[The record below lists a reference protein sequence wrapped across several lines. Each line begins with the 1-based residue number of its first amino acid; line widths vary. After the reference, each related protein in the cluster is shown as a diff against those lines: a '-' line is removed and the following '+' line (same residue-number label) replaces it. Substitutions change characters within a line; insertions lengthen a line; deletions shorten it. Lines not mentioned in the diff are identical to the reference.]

1 MSEDLDG
8 IEAANSSSLAFIA
21 LKNGWVL
28 GLNAAIVRFDDFEKI
43 ENISKIILHS
53 FGADPFYKSDAIVK
67 LSKNQKAIAK
77 IKLTVGLVG
86 DTTFT
91 TILTQIESNITNTSP
106 SPKRVAA
113 IAILS
118 CIYGA
123 KRIGLSKPE
132 TLFAV
137 DRAVTFFRELYG
149 FNAKLVNFDTIYA
162 YDYNPISA
170 EVAQSPL
177 TSDEVL
183 TSFGWYDITEFFD
196 KPVNLQLMKDAE
208 IQRYSVSGFLEY
220 SETHWDALPFCEE
233 TEINL
238 KNKNGFTTGKALTI
252 KEFPCVDKYS
262 TVSPLKETIFRREI
276 VDGPHATGSFKFG
289 DLYQSK
295 EKESQFPPLYENNL
309 RPFKMVG
316 TGASGECVS
325 CYSTAN
331 GFADHALRLTS
342 DGPMY
347 SASIH
352 EKFLMPGED
361 VNSHFHFSSE
371 SYRNQLIMG
380 HVSSDGIGTEFST
393 GVIPKYIY
401 EAFPRHNYSPVFTGK
416 NCVPI
421 CYAPLLMS
429 DKYMSEWKPMDNL
442 LISYPKSTM
451 KDVARQ
457 VIPNVRS
464 TFQSAA
470 HQWGLGYGESL
481 SNSQIII
488 GGTNNFPQIANSS
501 PYLTFNCDFD
511 NKTLSK
517 KARIGI
523 GAAYT
528 WCLDADATL
537 DGTILQSPTF
547 IYTTQE
553 DVFGIYKSKTYS
565 SPEGEVL
572 VEFKKEVSNN
582 FNGRDGVRS
591 NYFNFYE
598 KERGFKA
605 YEDRLKELP
614 SFLPYEQTTPSY
626 EPRLSSLGNSAE
638 GIQDEIS
645 PIYPNNSDAIAER
658 VFGMGNNLDS
668 VPTDRN
674 LYKNAGFAYEQYV
687 MDDPLLSDSLDAGSF
702 GYTTVMY
709 LADYRYPL
717 DNLSIVNNYKNL
729 QVGGRTP
736 FLYSLTGFIHTGTQ
750 ETFPRKTAKV
760 YPPEAFGVSGEF
772 NNAYA
777 KDYAL
782 LNYFDRSEK
791 PKTFPDWDDYLNK
804 ITLPAEF
811 SDCIA
816 RACKEE
822 FDNNYY
828 SASCSYYFPNGLDDL
843 KDYDFE
849 TEFYH
854 CHSYSDMPLGLGK
867 IEGKLPNVFSGW
879 SGLYAKQPLEDFHPR
894 YYRGPFASTK
904 KKFLYPNAERV
915 NNKYQDGGQG
925 FPLEV
930 TFDIK
935 IEQYATKQIFSG
947 GKYSVD
953 GDLITKFKTNDIIW
967 RKTPKDTPLQL
978 VDSEFERPI
987 GMSQSDFGIS
997 LLGNYGNAPIHNF
1010 GKNSSIQ
1017 NHKAVFNR
1025 GFHDGIVYD
1034 KIIHTKVVPIV
1045 NLHDLFLHG
1054 VTNPGEYWRYTGDLS
1069 FSLSAKYTLP
1079 NHSLEDENIKGEYA
1093 EKIFRLPTEDVV
1105 LLSSYTSANYI
1116 STGIPEGK
1124 EAEYFASGY
1133 FPKYLGLAFDPIY
1146 LSLVGQEEDPYF
1158 PNKQT
1163 KVTHDGYINNFI
1175 YSVYSNGHASVF
1187 SEDSNLARHPN
1198 KINGDSWLS
1207 FTGENI
1213 GKITDVNPMGLYLQ
1227 QQKYSN
1233 AIVRNRI
1240 DDKNL
1245 IIASITSSGLDL
1257 HTDALDL
1264 YPNLK
1269 TSIVPE
1275 DGRVGA
1281 GAILENGVPY
1291 VSDPQRD
1298 IYTRFPNLLL
1308 SITGKNDFNFEGTY
1322 EITGQITTGLLYE
1335 IPNESFTTGS
1345 IESYAAGSRGVV
1357 SGYKELSKVV
1367 VTISNLRVPNSS
1379 RGVHPY
1385 DTVTLIE
1392 PKGKC
1397 TIEGEFRHKSQEESA
1412 IYTEGLVFGDLTPE
1426 KLSPESFASDVI
1438 KRSNV
1443 TFEDNYGASY
1453 VSAPSKM
1460 LSRKNISKISGEG
1473 KNVFLSQRSEAPEN
1487 YNKYVIPA
1495 LSELAKS
1502 WPGSTL
1508 ESLPPTDGVVYPNI
1522 GYIPYSA
1529 AQGQEI
1535 YDEKNPNIKNLFK
1548 TLVQKQFYDAS
1559 VVDASKMTEFTT
1571 TSAAGKFL
1579 PEMTY
1584 AVVPEG
1590 STVQECMLGLVSGYT
1605 FE

>member
-91 TILTQIESNITNTSP
+91 TILTQIESNINNTSP

-123 KRIGLSKPE
+123 KRVGLSKPE

-149 FNAKLVNFDTIYA
+149 LNAKLVNFDTIYA

-170 EVAQSPL
+170 EIAQSPL

-220 SETHWDALPFCEE
+220 SETHWDTLPFCEE

-238 KNKNGFTTGKALTI
+238 KNENGFTTGKALTI

-276 VDGPHATGSFKFG
+276 VDGPYATGSFKFG

-295 EKESQFPPLYENNL
+295 EKESQFPPLYEDNF

-316 TGASGECVS
+316 TGGSGECAS
-325 CYSTAN
+325 CSNDYLGTGPN
-331 GFADHALRLTS
+331 FKGFDGLRLTS
-342 DGPMY
+342 AGPMH

-352 EKFLMPGED
+352 EKFLMPGD
-361 VNSHFHFSSE
+361 GVNSHFHFSSE
-371 SYRNQLIMG
+371 SYRNQLIMPHASG
-380 HVSSDGIGTEFST
+380 SST
-393 GVIPKYIY
+393 GVIPNYIY
-401 EAFPRHNYSPVFTGK
+401 ETIPNGYNSPTFSGK
-416 NCVPI
+416 DCVPI

-429 DKYMSEWKPMDNL
+429 DKYMSEWKQMDNL

-457 VIPNVRS
+457 VIPNVKS
-464 TFQSAA
+464 AFQSN
-470 HQWGLGYGESL
+470 HKSL

-488 GGTNNFPQIANSS
+488 GGTNNLPQIANSS

-528 WCLDADATL
+528 WCLDASVGW
-537 DGTILQSPTF
+537 DGTIEQSPTF
-547 IYTTQE
+547 LYATQE
-553 DVFGIYKSKTYS
+553 DVFGNYKSKTYS

-598 KERGFKA
+598 KEDGFKA

-614 SFLPYEQTTPSY
+614 SFLPHSTTDPYNLSVYFPSI
-626 EPRLSSLGNSAE
+626 GNSAE
-638 GIQDEIS
+638 GIQDGLS

-687 MDDPLLSDSLDAGSF
+687 MDDPKLSDFLDTRAF
-702 GYTTVMY
+702 GYVNY
-709 LADYRYPL
+709 LSDYRYPL
-717 DNLSIVNNYKNL
+717 DNLSIVNNYKKL

-736 FLYSLTGFIHTGTQ
+736 FFYSLTGFIHTGTQ
-750 ETFPRKTAKV
+750 ETFLRKTAKV

-791 PKTFPDWDDYLNK
+791 PKTFPDWDDSLNK
-804 ITLPAEF
+804 RTLPAEF
-811 SDCIA
+811 SNCTA
-816 RACKEE
+816 RVWARVCKED
-822 FDNNYY
+822 FDGYY
-828 SASCSYYFPNGLDDL
+828 HASCSYYFPNGLDDL
-843 KDYDFE
+843 KRYDLE
-849 TEFYH
+849 PEFYH
-854 CHSYSDMPLGLGK
+854 CAYNPAMNLFENMPLGLGE

-915 NNKYQDGGQG
+915 NNEYQDSGQG

-947 GKYSVD
+947 GKYTVD

-967 RKTPKDTPLQL
+967 RKTLKDTPLQL

-987 GMSQSDFGIS
+987 GKASQYYSYYYE
-997 LLGNYGNAPIHNF
+997 NYGNIPIHNF

-1025 GFHDGIVYD
+1025 GFHDGIVYN
-1034 KIIHTKVVPIV
+1034 KQICATTFPI
-1045 NLHDLFLHG
+1045 
-1054 VTNPGEYWRYTGDLS
+1054 TNSSDIVLCGSTNAGEYWRYTGDLS

-1079 NHSLEDENIKGEYA
+1079 NHSLEDENIKGEYV

-1105 LLSSYTSANYI
+1105 LQNGNANYSYI

-1124 EAEYFASGY
+1124 EAEYYASGY
-1133 FPKYLGLAFDPIY
+1133 FPKHLGAAFDPIY

-1163 KVTHDGYINNFI
+1163 KITHDGYINSGL
-1175 YSVYSNGHASVF
+1175 YYGSASTF

-1207 FTGENI
+1207 FTGENV
-1213 GKITDVNPMGLYLQ
+1213 GKITNILYYPS
-1227 QQKYSN
+1227 KYSDR
-1233 AIVRNRI
+1233 IVRNRI

-1269 TSIVPE
+1269 TSIDPS
-1275 DGRVGA
+1275 
-1281 GAILENGVPY
+1281 LTN
-1291 VSDPQRD
+1291 PQRD

-1345 IESYAAGSRGVV
+1345 IQSYAAGSRGLV

-1379 RGVHPY
+1379 RGIRPY

-1412 IYTEGLVFGDLTPE
+1412 IYTEGLVFGDFTPE

-1559 VVDASKMTEFTT
+1559 VVDATKMAEFTT

-1584 AVVPEG
+1584 MVVPEG